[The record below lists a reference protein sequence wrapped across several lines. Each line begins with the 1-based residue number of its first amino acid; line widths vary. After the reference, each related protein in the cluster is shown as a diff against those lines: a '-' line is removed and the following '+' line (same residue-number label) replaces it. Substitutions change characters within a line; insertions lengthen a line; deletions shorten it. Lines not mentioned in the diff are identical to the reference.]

1 MKNIKEEIL
10 SNKMTK
16 EELIVK
22 KLLSERK
29 RLLKEGYDPVL
40 VENAFWD
47 WFKGSKNSAGDA
59 VVQVIKKQI
68 FMAVIK
74 YFGFSETSFFA
85 QAIANAFANVPITR
99 LYEFFTNCNYFVSE
113 TTKAILETFVDKW
126 RISVNQGSMD
136 SLLGQA
142 LKEVI
147 VEGATNT
154 AAYKS
159 LESKL
164 LKFVCPMLKEVSSKI
179 DLGPFKSVASFGGSS
194 LGKATNKV
202 SSSAKSGL
210 EKAADSLGSMA
221 KSALNLGK

>member
-1 MKNIKEEIL
+1 
-10 SNKMTK
+10 MTK
-16 EELIVK
+16 EELVLK

-29 RLLKEGYDPVL
+29 RLLQEGYDPVL

-59 VVQVIKKQI
+59 VIQVIKKQI
-68 FMAVIK
+68 FLAIIK

-99 LYEFFTNCNYFVSE
+99 LYEFFTDCNYFVSQ
-113 TTKAILETFVDKW
+113 TAKAILETFVDKW

-164 LKFVCPMLKEVSSKI
+164 LQFVCPMLKSIASKI
-179 DLGPFKSVASFGGSS
+179 DLGPFKSVSSFGSKS
-194 LGKATNKV
+194 LGKTSKSVAD
-202 SSSAKSGL
+202 SAKSGL
-210 EKAADSLGSMA
+210 EKVSDSLGSMA
-221 KSALNLGK
+221 KKALGT

>member
-1 MKNIKEEIL
+1 MRNIKEEIL

-22 KLLSERK
+22 KLLAERK
-29 RLLKEGYDPVL
+29 RLLQEGYDPVL

-68 FMAVIK
+68 FLAVIK

-85 QAIANAFANVPITR
+85 QAIANAFANIPITR

-113 TTKAILETFVDKW
+113 VTKAILETFVDKW

-154 AAYKS
+154 GAYKS

-164 LKFVCPMLKEVSSKI
+164 LQFVCPMLKEVSSKI
-179 DLGPFKSVASFGGSS
+179 DLGPFKAVYDKGSS
-194 LGKATNKV
+194 LVGGGEKPKQ
-202 SSSAKSGL
+202 SSSVAN
-210 EKAADSLGSMA
+210 MA
-221 KSALNLGK
+221 KSALGLEK

>member
-1 MKNIKEEIL
+1 MRNIKEEIL
-10 SNKMTK
+10 LNKMTK

-22 KLLSERK
+22 KFLAERK
-29 RLLKEGYDPVL
+29 RLIQEGYDPVI
-40 VENAFWD
+40 VEDVFWD

-59 VVQVIKKQI
+59 VIQVIKKQI
-68 FMAVIK
+68 FLAVIK

-85 QAIANAFANVPITR
+85 QAIANAFANVPINR

-113 TTKAILETFVDKW
+113 VTKAILETFIDKW

-159 LESKL
+159 LEGKL

-179 DLGPFKSVASFGGSS
+179 DLGPFKYASS
-194 LGKATNKV
+194 LVGGKETPKQSNSV
-202 SSSAKSGL
+202 I
-210 EKAADSLGSMA
+210 DNV
-221 KSALNLGK
+221 KSALGFGKK

>member
-22 KLLSERK
+22 KLLAERK

-99 LYEFFTNCNYFVSE
+99 LYEFFTDCKYFVAE

-179 DLGPFKSVASFGGSS
+179 DLGPFKSVYKKASSFVSGDSPKP
-194 LGKATNKV
+194 KASTSV
-202 SSSAKSGL
+202 V
-210 EKAADSLGSMA
+210 DMA
-221 KSALNLGK
+221 KSALGLGK

>member
-1 MKNIKEEIL
+1 MKNIKEETL
-10 SNKMTK
+10 SNRMTK

-22 KLLSERK
+22 KLLAERK
-29 RLLKEGYDPVL
+29 RLLQEGYDPVL

-59 VVQVIKKQI
+59 VVQLVKKQI
-68 FMAVIK
+68 FLAVIK

-99 LYEFFTNCNYFVSE
+99 LYEFFTDCNYFVAQ
-113 TTKAILETFVDKW
+113 TAKAILETFVDKW

-147 VEGATNT
+147 VEGATKT
-154 AAYKS
+154 SAYKS

-164 LKFVCPMLKEVSSKI
+164 LQFVCPMLKEVSSKI
-179 DLGPFKSVASFGGSS
+179 DLTPFKSVSGLFGGGST
-194 LGKATNKV
+194 GNGTKNIV
-202 SSSAKSGL
+202 NSAKSGL
-210 EKAADSLGSMA
+210 EKASDSLGSMV
-221 KSALNLGK
+221 KSALS

>member
-1 MKNIKEEIL
+1 MRNIKEEIL
-10 SNKMTK
+10 LNKMTK

-22 KLLSERK
+22 KFLAERK
-29 RLLKEGYDPVL
+29 RLIQEGYDPVI
-40 VENAFWD
+40 VEDVFWD

-68 FMAVIK
+68 FLAVIK

-85 QAIANAFANVPITR
+85 QAIANAFANVPINR

-113 TTKAILETFVDKW
+113 VTKAILETFIDKW

-159 LESKL
+159 LEGKL

-179 DLGPFKSVASFGGSS
+179 DLGPFKYASSIVGGGEKPKQSKSV
-194 LGKATNKV
+194 V
-202 SSSAKSGL
+202 
-210 EKAADSLGSMA
+210 DMA
-221 KSALNLGK
+221 KSALGFNK